1 MQHSRIAAKY
11 ALDGASHYKEV
22 KAMSYSGPAA
32 TAAQMK
38 ELDRIAIEERGV
50 PSLDLMEQAATAV
63 ADAVESLLTPDPD
76 QYLPTAVSSTVVM
89 AMPRKGETL
98 TDEDRAQVARLQAK
112 IDDPALKGRRVA
124 VFCGPGN
131 NGGDGIA
138 AARLL
143 RQRGFAVQAVLVGDR
158 SRMTADAKA
167 MEQKLQDCGGTLEDF
182 CPTGR
187 EQMLFLSIAD
197 CKVDALFG
205 VGLSRP
211 ITGDAALA
219 VGLLQ
224 STTGHPVVA
233 CDIPSGI
240 HADTGAVLGC
250 AVHAKITVTFTWPK
264 PGHYLGDGAEHTGKL
279 WVADIGIPGDL
290 LCKLPSRLEI
300 VDGGFG
306 LPRRKANSHKG
317 DYGRLLIVGGSE
329 GYTGAPVLAASAALR
344 GGAGLV
350 FVGVP
355 RDIYPIVAG
364 RCSDAMAFPL
374 SDTAAALVERTRCS
388 VALIGP
394 GLGRDRDGLVK
405 DLLQTLD
412 CPVVLDADGLNAA
425 VGHLDW
431 IRNRTAPTI
440 LTPHDGEF
448 ARLTGASLPIVDRL
462 SAARTLAA
470 DTGAIVVLKGYRTV
484 TAAPD
489 GRIWIN
495 DSGNAGMATG
505 GSGDVLA
512 GLIAGFLGQKQLYAA
527 DLDAAEVTA
536 RAVWLHGA
544 AGDHAARQVGEY
556 SLLPDDLLDALAPVL
571 HRHTSHDYDD

>member
-1 MQHSRIAAKY
+1 
-11 ALDGASHYKEV
+11 
-22 KAMSYSGPAA
+22 MSYSGMAA
-32 TAAQMK
+32 TAARMK
-38 ELDRIAIEERGV
+38 ELDRIAIEERGI

-63 ADAVESLLTPDPD
+63 ADAVETLLTPDPD
-76 QYLPTAVSSTVVM
+76 PYRPTAVCSKVM
-89 AMPRKGETL
+89 VAVPRKGEPL
-98 TDEDRAQVARLQAK
+98 TDEDRVQVARIQAE
-112 IDDPALKGRRVA
+112 IDDPSKKGRRVA

-143 RQRGFAVQAVLVGDR
+143 LQRGFAVQAVLVGDR
-158 SRMTADAKA
+158 SRMTPDARA
-167 MEQKLQDCGGTLEDF
+167 MEQKLRDCGGTLEDF
-182 CPTGR
+182 SPADR

-219 VGLLQ
+219 VRLLQ
-224 STTGHPVVA
+224 SNTGGPVVA

-240 HADTGAVLGC
+240 DADTGAVLGC
-250 AVHAKITVTFTWPK
+250 AVHAKITVTFTCPK

-290 LCKLPSRLEI
+290 LCQTPSQLEI
-300 VDGGFG
+300 VDGGFV

-317 DYGRLLIVGGSE
+317 DYGRLLIIGGSE

-344 GGAGLV
+344 SGAGLV

-355 RDIYPIVAG
+355 RNVYPIVAG
-364 RCSDAMAFPL
+364 RCSAAMAFPL
-374 SDTAAALVERTRCS
+374 ADTAEALVERTKCS

-394 GLGRDRDGLVK
+394 GLGWDHDGLVES
-405 DLLQTLD
+405 LLQTLD

-431 IRNRTAPTI
+431 IRSRTAPTI

-448 ARLTGASLPIVDRL
+448 ARLTGGSLPIVDRL
-462 SAARTLAA
+462 AAARSLAA
-470 DTGAIVVLKGYRTV
+470 DTGAIVVLKGHRTV

-489 GRIWIN
+489 GRVWIN

-512 GLIAGFLGQKQLYAA
+512 GLIAGFLGQKQLYEN
-527 DLDAAEVTA
+527 DLDAAQLTA
-536 RAVWLHGA
+536 RAVWFHGA
-544 AGDHAARQVGEY
+544 AGDHAAHQLGEY

-571 HRHTSHDYDD
+571 RNRTSSDYDD